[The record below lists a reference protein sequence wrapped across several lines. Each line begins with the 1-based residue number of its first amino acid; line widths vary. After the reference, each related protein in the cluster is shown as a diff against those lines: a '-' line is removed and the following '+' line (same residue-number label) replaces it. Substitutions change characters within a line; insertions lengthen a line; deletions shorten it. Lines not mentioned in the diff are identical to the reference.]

1 MIQTSVLADLGYLER
16 KLNRAAALLKEPE
29 KALAQLTLAQSRAI
43 EFVVNKSDDPL
54 VRVQHALR
62 LAERMVEEGKHEAAQ
77 DNLRVAQIQLG
88 TYRALLGKEA
98 GKVVKQLEDDITA
111 LLPKTKERGA
121 AGKVRSFWERA
132 VSLFREEPGQA
143 HVVEK
148 DSSEKVEKATE
159 AKK

>member
-98 GKVVKQLEDDITA
+98 GKV
-111 LLPKTKERGA
+111 
-121 AGKVRSFWERA
+121 RSFWGRA